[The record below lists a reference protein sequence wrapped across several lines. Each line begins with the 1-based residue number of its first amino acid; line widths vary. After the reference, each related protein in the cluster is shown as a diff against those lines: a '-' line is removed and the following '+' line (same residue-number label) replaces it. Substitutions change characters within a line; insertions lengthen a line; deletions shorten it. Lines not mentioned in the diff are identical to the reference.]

1 MRLSVFTSNYKAVRG
16 VADLLPVKNRER
28 KRSKYGVKLSADKKE
43 WRLHRWNNKHLTV
56 EEDREYFNRFKWMTW
71 KDEEGNMRTGPLEDD
86 EEVPRDVHLFNRW
99 YRLKMQREGGGGK

>member
-1 MRLSVFTSNYKAVRG
+1 M
-16 VADLLPVKNRER
+16 ADLLPVKNRER

-56 EEDREYFNRFKWMTW
+56 DEDREYFNRFKWMTW
-71 KDEEGNMRTGPLEDD
+71 KDEEGNIRTGPLEED

-99 YRLKMQREGGGGK
+99 YRLKMQREGKGGS